1 MLDRYNTVEE
11 RCSNGKTIKIVGTPY
26 IYKMDGED
34 KKAYLLNDYEKDD
47 NEFLINVVHGML
59 LEKPFIKEIEHT
71 VVTDILDTKADLTL
85 SGHYHTGFGV
95 IKLNGKTFL
104 NPGSLTRCSN
114 TTEEYK
120 RMPQYALIEINE
132 DFKLDIKLIDVKCA
146 KLGFEVLDR
155 EYIEK
160 HKNDKLEVLNFEN
173 TIREAAN
180 FDKYDYYSVL
190 EEIIKSDNV
199 EKAVID
205 EAKKRLERAEEDI
218 HGQD

>member
-1 MLDRYNTVEE
+1 M
-11 RCSNGKTIKIVGTPY
+11 
-26 IYKMDGED
+26 
-34 KKAYLLNDYEKDD
+34 
-47 NEFLINVVHGML
+47 
-59 LEKPFIKEIEHT
+59 
-71 VVTDILDTKADLTL
+71 
-85 SGHYHTGFGV
+85 
-95 IKLNGKTFL
+95 
-104 NPGSLTRCSN
+104 
-114 TTEEYK
+114 
-120 RMPQYALIEINE
+120 
-132 DFKLDIKLIDVKCA
+132 KCA